1 MKSDVF
7 VKIKAEKARQEQTIN
22 LIASENYCS
31 QNVMSATGSVLTNKY
46 AEGYPGARYYGGC
59 EVIDE
64 IENFAIDNCKK
75 LFNAE
80 HANVQP
86 HSGSTANMAVYFSFL
101 NSGDTVLGMSLSSG
115 GHLTH
120 GHKVNFSG
128 KLFNFVSY
136 GVSPETEQIDY
147 DEVEIMVQQ
156 HKPKMI
162 VAGASAYSRA
172 IDFERFHK
180 IAKNNNALLFVD
192 MAHIAGLV
200 AAGIHQNPMPFADVV
215 SSTTHK
221 TLRGPRG
228 GIICCKSDFAQKI
241 DKSVMPG
248 CQGGPLMHVIAA
260 KAVAFEEALT
270 DEFKTYQQQVVKNS
284 QAMAGAFKDLGYRI
298 VAGGTDTHL
307 FLIDLKGSEHAG
319 NGLTGKSITGKEVE
333 EALQKCNIVLNRN
346 TIPFDKESPFITS
359 GIRIGTPA
367 ITTRGFK
374 EKDVLQVV
382 QWVHEAITKR
392 NDDQFLSKLKGK
404 VIEVCKKFPIY
415 R

>member
-1 MKSDVF
+1 VRQDVF
-7 VKIKAEKARQEQTIN
+7 AIIKKEENRQDGVIN

-31 QNVMSATGSVLTNKY
+31 KDVLQATGSVLTNKY
-46 AEGYPGARYYGGC
+46 AEGYPAKRYYGGC
-59 EVIDE
+59 EFIDE
-64 IENFAIDNCKK
+64 IENYAIDSCEK
-75 LFNAE
+75 LFHAE

-147 DEVEIMVQQ
+147 DEVEILVQQ

-162 VAGASAYSRA
+162 VAGASAYSQT
-172 IDFERFHK
+172 IDFERFYK

-200 AAGIHQNPMPFADVV
+200 AAGVHPNPMPFADVV

-228 GIICCKSDFAQKI
+228 GIICCKNDFSQQI

-260 KAVAFEEALT
+260 KAVAFEEAAT
-270 DEFKTYQQQVVKNS
+270 PEFKTYQEQVVKNAK
-284 QAMAGAFKDLGYRI
+284 AMADEFKSLGYRI

-307 FLIDLKGSEHAG
+307 FLIDLKSSEHAG
-319 NGLTGKSITGKEVE
+319 NGLTGKSITGKEIEDV
-333 EALQKCNIVLNRN
+333 LQKCNIVLNRN
-346 TIPFDKESPFITS
+346 TIPFDKESPFVAS

-367 ITTRGFK
+367 ITTRGMK
-374 EKDVLQVV
+374 EDDVRQI
-382 QWVHEAITKR
+382 VHWIHDAITKR
-392 NDDQFLSKLKGK
+392 NDDQFLKSLKEGVLNFLK
-404 VIEVCKKFPIY
+404 QFPIY
-415 R
+415 G